1 MKDTI
6 KYLILLIILLA
17 CGSNLQ
23 AQEYI
28 FRNIIMSDGLSG
40 LLVNAI
46 YKDSEGFV
54 WLGTDNCLDRFDGV
68 KVRHFEF
75 RGIESGRKKRVNC
88 IAETSNKQLWV
99 GNGIGLWR
107 LNRANSQLERIVPEK
122 IDFAV
127 NALLADGDILY
138 IGTEKGLFI
147 QKNGQLLQVLTDRNM
162 LAACNRIMGI
172 CLNEDKTMLWLATV
186 QGLHSYSLKD
196 GNTDSYH
203 FKENVPEADYFRC
216 LTRIGETLYLGTMS
230 QGVVRF
236 DTKNKAFSH
245 TVSLGCDVISDISSD
260 GKETVYIATD
270 GNGVHFLSHKDGL
283 VTRSFCHDV
292 NNKDGIRSN
301 SVYSLLV
308 DDRGAVWVGHFQAG
322 VDYSLYQN
330 GLFHTYAYPPL
341 FNSANLSI
349 RSFVSRGVEKV
360 IGSRD
365 GLFYINESVG
375 VVKSF
380 VKPVLTS
387 DLILTICFYQGEYY
401 IGTYGG
407 GMMVLNPETLSLKYF
422 TQGNAELFRK
432 GHIFCVKP
440 DAKGNLWIGT
450 SQGLFCYDGQ
460 TKQIKHFTSA
470 NSQLPEGNVYE
481 VSFDSTGKGW
491 IATETGM
498 CIYDPASQSLRSN
511 VFPEGFVNNDKV
523 RTIYEDAEHNLY
535 FIREKGSLFTSTLSM
550 DRFQNRSVFSTLPDN
565 SLMSVMEDN
574 QGWLW
579 VACNDGLL
587 RIKKEGE
594 EYDAFTFNDGV
605 PGPTFTNG
613 AAYKD
618 DKGMLWFG
626 NTKGL
631 IYVDPKRVDEV
642 RGKAC
647 PIVFTDIL
655 ANGVSF
661 TGSSLKYDQNNL
673 TFCFTDF
680 AYGLP
685 SALLYEYQL
694 EGVDKD
700 WKLLTAQNEVSY
712 YGLPSGTYTF
722 RVRLP
727 GNEHSEATCQVTVRP
742 MIPWWGWMLSLL
754 MIVGIIVFIRYYV
767 WKRLHRLLVSP
778 AASSAVSSSSAAAI
792 TVAVVAAPSTEVV
805 SSAAAEEVQH
815 REQPM
820 EQPEVAQE
828 QHTVVAEEKYKTNRL
843 TEEECKALH
852 KKLLAYVEKEKPYIN
867 PDLKMGDLASALATS
882 SHSLSY
888 LLNQYLNQ
896 SYYDFINEYRVAQF
910 KKMVADSQ
918 YSRYTLTA
926 LAELCGFSSRASFFR
941 SFKKSTGVT
950 PNEYIRSIG
959 GIAKEE

>member
-1 MKDTI
+1 M
-6 KYLILLIILLA
+6 
-17 CGSNLQ
+17 
-23 AQEYI
+23 
-28 FRNIIMSDGLSG
+28 
-40 LLVNAI
+40 
-46 YKDSEGFV
+46 
-54 WLGTDNCLDRFDGV
+54 
-68 KVRHFEF
+68 
-75 RGIESGRKKRVNC
+75 
-88 IAETSNKQLWV
+88 
-99 GNGIGLWR
+99 
-107 LNRANSQLERIVPEK
+107 
-122 IDFAV
+122 
-127 NALLADGDILY
+127 
-138 IGTEKGLFI
+138 
-147 QKNGQLLQVLTDRNM
+147 
-162 LAACNRIMGI
+162 
-172 CLNEDKTMLWLATV
+172 
-186 QGLHSYSLKD
+186 
-196 GNTDSYH
+196 
-203 FKENVPEADYFRC
+203 
-216 LTRIGETLYLGTMS
+216 
-230 QGVVRF
+230 
-236 DTKNKAFSH
+236 
-245 TVSLGCDVISDISSD
+245 
-260 GKETVYIATD
+260 
-270 GNGVHFLSHKDGL
+270 
-283 VTRSFCHDV
+283 
-292 NNKDGIRSN
+292 
-301 SVYSLLV
+301 
-308 DDRGAVWVGHFQAG
+308 GHFQAG
-322 VDYSLYQN
+322 LDYSLYQN
-330 GLFHTYAYPPL
+330 GLFRTYDYPPL

-349 RSFVSRGVEKV
+349 RSFVNKGQEKV

-365 GLFYINESVG
+365 GLFYINEATG

-422 TQGNAELFRK
+422 AQGDTELFQK

-450 SQGLFCYDGQ
+450 SQGLFSYNGQ
-460 TKQIKHFTSA
+460 TKQIKSFTSA

-511 VFPEGFVNNDKV
+511 VFPEGFVNKDKV

-535 FIREKGSLFTSTLSM
+535 FIREKGSLFTSTLTM
-550 DRFQNRSVFSTLPDN
+550 DRFQNRSIFSTLPDN
-565 SLMSVMEDN
+565 SLMSVIEDN

-587 RIKKEGE
+587 RIKEEGE

-618 DKGMLWFG
+618 EKGLLWFG

-642 RGKAC
+642 RGKVRS
-647 PIVFTDIL
+647 IVFTDIL
-655 ANGVSF
+655 ANGVPF
-661 TGSSLKYDQNNL
+661 TSSSLKYNQNNL

-685 SALLYEYQL
+685 SALLYEYRL

-700 WKLLTAQNEVSY
+700 WKLLAAQNEVSY
-712 YGLPSGTYTF
+712 YGLSSGTYTF

-727 GNEHSEATCQVTVRP
+727 GNEQSEASCQVTVCP
-742 MIPWWGWMLSLL
+742 MIPWWGWGLSVLL
-754 MIVGIIVFIRYYV
+754 IVGIIAFIRYYV
-767 WKRLHRLLVSP
+767 WKRMRRLLVSS
-778 AASSAVSSSSAAAI
+778 ASPV
-792 TVAVVAAPSTEVV
+792 VV
-805 SSAAAEEVQH
+805 SSAEEEIQQ
-815 REQPM
+815 REQSV
-820 EQPEVAQE
+820 EQHPEVNSE
-828 QHTVVAEEKYKTNRL
+828 QQPSVVEEKYKTNRL
-843 TEEECKALH
+843 TEEECKELH
-852 KKLLAYVEKEKPYIN
+852 KKLVAYVEKEKPYIN
-867 PDLKMGDLASALATS
+867 PDLKMGDLASALDTS

-896 SYYDFINEYRVAQF
+896 SYYDFINEYRVTQF

-959 GIAKEE
+959 GTAKEE

>member
-1 MKDTI
+1 MT
-6 KYLILLIILLA
+6 
-17 CGSNLQ
+17 
-23 AQEYI
+23 
-28 FRNIIMSDGLSG
+28 R
-40 LLVNAI
+40 
-46 YKDSEGFV
+46 
-54 WLGTDNCLDRFDGV
+54 RF
-68 KVRHFEF
+68 
-75 RGIESGRKKRVNC
+75 
-88 IAETSNKQLWV
+88 
-99 GNGIGLWR
+99 
-107 LNRANSQLERIVPEK
+107 
-122 IDFAV
+122 
-127 NALLADGDILY
+127 Y
-138 IGTEKGLFI
+138 
-147 QKNGQLLQVLTDRNM
+147 
-162 LAACNRIMGI
+162 
-172 CLNEDKTMLWLATV
+172 
-186 QGLHSYSLKD
+186 
-196 GNTDSYH
+196 
-203 FKENVPEADYFRC
+203 
-216 LTRIGETLYLGTMS
+216 
-230 QGVVRF
+230 
-236 DTKNKAFSH
+236 
-245 TVSLGCDVISDISSD
+245 
-260 GKETVYIATD
+260 
-270 GNGVHFLSHKDGL
+270 
-283 VTRSFCHDV
+283 HDV
-292 NNKDGIRSN
+292 NDKEGIRSN
-301 SVYSLLV
+301 SIYSLLV

-322 VDYSLYQN
+322 LDYSLYQN
-330 GLFHTYAYPPL
+330 GLFRTYAYPPL

-349 RSFVSRGVEKV
+349 RSFVNRGQEKV

-365 GLFYINESVG
+365 GLFYINEATG

-387 DLILTICFYQGEYY
+387 DLILTISFYQGEYY

-407 GMMVLNPETLSLKYF
+407 GMMVLNPGTLSLKYF
-422 TQGNAELFRK
+422 AQGDTELFQK

-450 SQGLFCYDGQ
+450 SQGLFCYNGQ

-511 VFPEGFVNNDKV
+511 VFPEGFVHRDKV
-523 RTIYEDAEHNLY
+523 RTIYEDAGHNLY
-535 FIREKGSLFTSTLSM
+535 FIREKGSLFTSTL
-550 DRFQNRSVFSTLPDN
+550 PDN
-565 SLMSVMEDN
+565 SLMSVVEDN

-587 RIKKEGE
+587 RIKEEGE

-618 DKGMLWFG
+618 EKGLLWFG

-642 RGKAC
+642 RGKVR

-655 ANGVSF
+655 ANGVPF
-661 TGSSLKYDQNNL
+661 TSSSLKYNQNNL

-685 SALLYEYQL
+685 SALLYEYRL

-700 WKLLTAQNEVSY
+700 WKLLAAQNEVSY
-712 YGLPSGTYTF
+712 YGLSSGTYTF

-727 GNEHSEATCQVTVRP
+727 GNEQSEASCQVTVRP
-742 MIPWWGWMLSLL
+742 MIPWWGWGLSVLL
-754 MIVGIIVFIRYYV
+754 IVGIIAFIRYYV
-767 WKRLHRLLVSP
+767 WKRMRRLLDSS
-778 AASSAVSSSSAAAI
+778 ASSISA
-792 TVAVVAAPSTEVV
+792 
-805 SSAAAEEVQH
+805 SAGEEIQQ
-815 REQPM
+815 REQSV
-820 EQPEVAQE
+820 EQPEVISE
-828 QHTVVAEEKYKTNRL
+828 QQSSTVEEKYKTNRL
-843 TEEECKALH
+843 TEEECKELH
-852 KKLLAYVEKEKPYIN
+852 KKLVAYVEKEKPYIN
-867 PDLKMGDLASALATS
+867 PDLKMGDLASALDTS

-896 SYYDFINEYRVAQF
+896 SYYDFINEYRVTQF

-959 GIAKEE
+959 GTAKEE

>member
-1 MKDTI
+1 MKGTI
-6 KYLILLIILLA
+6 KYLIFFIMYWA
-17 CGSNLQ
+17 CGVTSQ
-23 AQEYI
+23 AGNYT
-28 FRNIIMSDGLSG
+28 FRNVVMSDGLSG

-75 RGIESGRKKRVNC
+75 RGMESGRKKRVNC
-88 IAETSNKQLWV
+88 ITETADNQLWV

-107 LNRANSQLERIVPEK
+107 LNRTNNQLDRIVPEK

-127 NALLADGDILY
+127 NALLADGNMLY

-147 QKNGQLLQVLTDRNM
+147 QKDGQLRQVLTDPNM
-162 LAACNRIMGI
+162 LAACNRIMDI
-172 CLNEDKTMLWLATV
+172 CLNEDKSTLWLATV
-186 QGLHSYSLKD
+186 QGLFSYSLKD
-196 GNTDSYH
+196 GKTGSWH
-203 FKENVPEADYFRC
+203 FRENVPEADYFRC

-236 DTKNKAFSH
+236 DIGKKTFSH
-245 TVSLGCDVISDISSD
+245 TVSLGCDVISDISGD
-260 GKETVYIATD
+260 GEENVYIATD
-270 GNGVHFLSHKDGL
+270 GNGVHFLSHKDQQ
-283 VTRSFCHDV
+283 VVRRFYHDV
-292 NNKDGIRSN
+292 NDKEGIRSN
-301 SVYSLLV
+301 SVYSLFV
-308 DDRGAVWVGHFQAG
+308 DDRGTVWVGHFQAG
-322 VDYSLYQN
+322 LDYSLYQN

-349 RSFVSRGVEKV
+349 RSFVNRGHEKV

-365 GLFYINESVG
+365 GLFYIDEAAG

-387 DLILTICFYQGEYY
+387 DLILTICFYAGEYY
-401 IGTYGG
+401 IGTYCG
-407 GMMVLNPETLSLKYF
+407 GMMVLNPETLSLEYF
-422 TQGNAELFRK
+422 TQGDTELFQK

-450 SQGLFCYDGQ
+450 SQGLFCYSKQ
-460 TKQIKHFTSA
+460 TQQIKHFTSA

-498 CIYDPASQSLRSN
+498 CIYDPASRSLRSN
-511 VFPEGFVNNDKV
+511 VFPEGFVNKDKV
-523 RTIYEDAEHNLY
+523 RTIYEDAAHRLY
-535 FIREKGSLFTSTLSM
+535 FIREKGSLFTSTLTM

-565 SLMSVMEDN
+565 SLMSVVEDN
-574 QGWLW
+574 LGWLW

-587 RIKKEGE
+587 RIKEDGE
-594 EYDAFTFNDGV
+594 EYDAFTYNDGV

-618 DKGMLWFG
+618 EEGVLWFG

-642 RGKAC
+642 RGTVR

-655 ANGVSF
+655 ANGIPF
-661 TGSSLKYDQNNL
+661 ANPSLKYNQNNL

-685 SALLYEYQL
+685 SALLYEYRL

-700 WKLLTAQNEVSY
+700 WKLLAAQNEVSY

-727 GNEHSEATCQVTVRP
+727 GNEQSEAVCQVTVRP
-742 MIPWWGWMLSLL
+742 MIPWWGWGLFVAL
-754 MIVGIIVFIRYYV
+754 IVGIVFLIRYYV
-767 WKRLHRLLVSP
+767 WKHLRYLLAFSAPAVSDP
-778 AASSAVSSSSAAAI
+778 KETADRHSAV
-792 TVAVVAAPSTEVV
+792 T
-805 SSAAAEEVQH
+805 
-815 REQPM
+815 
-820 EQPEVAQE
+820 
-828 QHTVVAEEKYKTNRL
+828 EEKYKTNRL
-843 TEEECKALH
+843 TDEECKELH
-852 KKLLAYVEKEKPYIN
+852 KKLVAYVEKEKPYIN
-867 PDLKMGDLASALATS
+867 PDLKMGDLASALDTS

-941 SFKKSTGVT
+941 SFKKSAGVT

-959 GIAKEE
+959 GTAKEE

>member
-6 KYLILLIILLA
+6 KYLILILIYLA
-17 CGSNLQ
+17 CGVELQ
-23 AQEYI
+23 AKDYI
-28 FRNIIMSDGLSG
+28 FRNIVMSDGLSG

-75 RGIESGRKKRVNC
+75 RGIESGRKKRVNSVT
-88 IAETSNKQLWV
+88 ETANKQLWV

-107 LNRANSQLERIVPEK
+107 LNRTNSQLERIVPEK

-127 NALLADGDILY
+127 NTLLANEDILY

-147 QKNGQLLQVLTDRNM
+147 HKDGQLLQVLTDRNM
-162 LAACNRIMGI
+162 LAACNRIMDI
-172 CLNEDKTMLWLATV
+172 CLNEDKTVLWLATV
-186 QGLHSYSLKD
+186 QGLFSYSLKD
-196 GNTDSYH
+196 GKIDSWH
-203 FKENVPEADYFRC
+203 FQENVPEADYFRC

-236 DTKNKAFSH
+236 DIKKETFSH

-270 GNGVHFLSHKDGL
+270 GNGVHFLSHKDQQ
-283 VTRSFCHDV
+283 VTRRFYHDV
-292 NNKDGIRSN
+292 NDKEGIRSN
-301 SVYSLLV
+301 SIYSLLV

-322 VDYSLYQN
+322 LDYSLYQN
-330 GLFHTYAYPPL
+330 GLFRTYAYPPL

-349 RSFVSRGVEKV
+349 RSFVNRGQEKV

-365 GLFYINESVG
+365 GLFYINEATG

-387 DLILTICFYQGEYY
+387 DLILTISFYQGEYY

-407 GMMVLNPETLSLKYF
+407 GMMVLNPGTLSLKYF
-422 TQGNAELFRK
+422 AQGDTELFQK

-450 SQGLFCYDGQ
+450 SQGLFCYNGQ

-511 VFPEGFVNNDKV
+511 VFPEGFVHRDKV
-523 RTIYEDAEHNLY
+523 RTIYEDAGHNLY
-535 FIREKGSLFTSTLSM
+535 FIREKGSLFTSTLTM
-550 DRFQNRSVFSTLPDN
+550 DRFQNRSIFSTLPDN
-565 SLMSVMEDN
+565 SLMSVIEDN

-587 RIKKEGE
+587 RIKEEGE

-618 DKGMLWFG
+618 EKGLLWFG

-642 RGKAC
+642 RGKVR

-655 ANGVSF
+655 ANGVPF
-661 TGSSLKYDQNNL
+661 TSSSLKYNQNNL

-685 SALLYEYQL
+685 SALLYEYRL

-700 WKLLTAQNEVSY
+700 WKLLAAQNEVSY
-712 YGLPSGTYTF
+712 YGLSSGTYTF

-727 GNEHSEATCQVTVRP
+727 GNEQSEASCQVTVCP
-742 MIPWWGWMLSLL
+742 MIPWWGWGLSVLL
-754 MIVGIIVFIRYYV
+754 IVGIIAFIRYYV
-767 WKRLHRLLVSP
+767 WKRMRRLLDSS
-778 AASSAVSSSSAAAI
+778 ASSISA
-792 TVAVVAAPSTEVV
+792 
-805 SSAAAEEVQH
+805 SAGEEIQQ
-815 REQPM
+815 REQSV
-820 EQPEVAQE
+820 EQPEVISE
-828 QHTVVAEEKYKTNRL
+828 QQSSTVEEKYKTNRL
-843 TEEECKALH
+843 TEEECKELH
-852 KKLLAYVEKEKPYIN
+852 KKLVAYVEKEKPYIS
-867 PDLKMGDLASALATS
+867 PDLKMGDLASALDTS

-896 SYYDFINEYRVAQF
+896 SYYDFINEYRVTQF

-959 GIAKEE
+959 GTAKEE